1 MSNLRIGLLFLFG
14 MGSLGSF
21 KVYLDTADVA
31 PDSEYRVHAIFDD
44 ASGLTMSSRVRI
56 AGIDVGHIETIELV
70 GAKAK
75 LTLRLRNDV
84 DLYEDAQA
92 GKRPEGILGT
102 NNVELI
108 PGTPAARR
116 LADGEEIKRVNNKD
130 PITEVTE
137 TLSETAK
144 QIKEVSDE
152 ILLVAKSLRQFI
164 SPESSKEE
172 PPLSKFTRVLTEQ
185 VMSLSGTAD
194 RLLRRVDGVLD
205 TNSGDLRSTIIAMK
219 NLSEQ
224 LDQLTGEETRAPL
237 QSMLRNMNEATAG
250 LNRVLGEVEALAGTG
265 NAEAKSLASTLR
277 RTVDS
282 LAEASDQVQKTAAA
296 ASSGKGPVG
305 RLLSDESLG
314 DKLDQ
319 AVSGLSDLVASYD
332 RLQTHVELG
341 GGVRM
346 APGGANVGGRAGL
359 RVDLLTRKNKG
370 YLLGLNSDNRVSP
383 QVDVINGIRRSTV
396 EDNYRLTALFWQR
409 FGAFGFKGGL
419 MDGRGGV
426 GLEGYAFRDRLR
438 LSVDAYDFE
447 RSLEDGDQ
455 VPRHRAHLDM
465 AFHPNLFLRFGV
477 DDPLLQERAYF
488 LGAGVRFLDPDLKR
502 VMAVAPSP

>member
-1 MSNLRIGLLFLFG
+1 MSNLRVGMLFLFG
-14 MGSLGSF
+14 LGSLGSF
-21 KVYLDTADVA
+21 KVYLDSADAA

-84 DLYEDAQA
+84 TLFEDAQA

-102 NNVELI
+102 NNIELV
-108 PGTPAARR
+108 PGTPTGRR
-116 LADGEEIKRVNNKD
+116 IENGGEIARVNNKD
-130 PITEVTE
+130 PISEVTE
-137 TLSETAK
+137 TLSETAV

-185 VMSLSGTAD
+185 VMALSGTAD
-194 RLLRRVDGVLD
+194 RLMRRVDGVLNE
-205 TNSGDLRSTIIAMK
+205 NSGDLRTTIVALK
-219 NLSEQ
+219 SLSEQ
-224 LDQLTGEETRAPL
+224 LDQLTGNETRVPL
-237 QSMLRNMNEATAG
+237 QSMLRNLNDATAG

-265 NAEAKSLASTLR
+265 NAEAKSLATTLR

-282 LAEASDQVQKTAAA
+282 LADASNQVQKTAAA

-305 RLLSDESLG
+305 RLLSDEALG
-314 DKLDQ
+314 EKLDD

-341 GGVRM
+341 GGMRM
-346 APGGANVGGRAGL
+346 TEDGGQAGGRAGL
-359 RVDLLTRKNKG
+359 RVNLLTRKNKG
-370 YLLGLNSDNRVSP
+370 YVLGLNSDNRVSP
-383 QVDVINGIRRSTV
+383 QVDVINGVTQSSV
-396 EDNYRLTALFWQR
+396 EDSYRLTALFWQR
-409 FGAFGFKGGL
+409 FGAVGVKGGL
-419 MDGRGGV
+419 IDGRGGV
-426 GLEGYAFRDRLR
+426 GLEGYALKDRLR

-447 RSLEDGDQ
+447 RSLVGGEQ
-455 VPRHRAHLDM
+455 VPRHRANLDM
-465 AFHPNLFLRFGV
+465 ALHPNLFLRLGV
-477 DDPLLQERAYF
+477 DDPLLAERAYF